1 MAYLTIRI
9 KGEEGYSRSPLDKDR
24 ITVGRSSSAGI
35 TVRSNSMSR
44 EHLVLIREGE
54 DDNVTWM
61 LKDLDSANGTRVND
75 SKVEGKVALLEN
87 DVIKA
92 GAVRLTFHGGD
103 LAHAAQEKEFRSQA
117 IAPVVKR
124 QEGDPKDAAVCS
136 ECARWYSVAH
146 RLAGD
151 RMPCPHCGKTQTI
164 PDFAA

>member
-35 TVRSNSMSR
+35 TVRSNSLSR
-44 EHLVLIREGE
+44 EHLVLIRDGEG
-54 DDNVTWM
+54 DITTW
-61 LKDLDSANGTRVND
+61 LIEDLDSANGTRVND
-75 SKVEGKVALLEN
+75 TKVEGKVALLEN

-92 GAVRLTFHGGD
+92 GAVRLTFHSGD
-103 LAHAAQEKEFRSQA
+103 IVHSAQDKNVRGQPL
-117 IAPVVKR
+117 APVVKR
-124 QEGDPKDAAVCS
+124 QEYDPKDAAICC

-151 RMPCPHCGKTQTI
+151 RMPCPHCGKAQTV
-164 PDFAA
+164 PEFAA